1 MKRIVVAA
9 GTSDNKRNFAV
20 NYIKTYLGNKGVEAE
35 VLGENIYEIKPEELN
50 ADLIVTIG
58 PWNCQTSVPVITGTV
73 FVTRM
78 GMDPV
83 CDEIIKKIQ

>member
-1 MKRIVVAA
+1 LKRILVAA

-35 VLGENIYEIKPEELN
+35 VLGENIYEIKTEELD
-50 ADLIVTIG
+50 ADLIVAIG
-58 PWNCQTSVPVITGTV
+58 PWNCQTSIPVIQGTV
-73 FVTRM
+73 FVTRI

-83 CDEIIKKIQ
+83 CDEIIRQLR